1 MRVWQLQDAR
11 SHFKDLFDRALAKGP
26 QRVTR
31 RGKEAVVVVSEEE
44 WRRVTRNVPAFGKLL
59 AASPL
64 TDQELPPRRPA
75 RAIRVGTFD

>member
-1 MRVWQLQDAR
+1 MQIWQLQDAR

-31 RGKEAVVVVSEEE
+31 HGKEAVIVVSEEE
-44 WRRVTRNVPAFGKLL
+44 WRQVTRNVPAFGKLL

-64 TDQELPPRRPA
+64 RDEELPPRRPA
-75 RAIRVGTFD
+75 RVIRGGTFD